1 VPAGNDPAVSQVRA
15 TRCNRARVTNGG
27 SVHRASLHVR
37 WRDRQAG
44 KRAPEM
50 RRLNCGRRPVDNRP
64 ASLPSNPIQKPENAM
79 SYDNNNPFARILRG
93 ELPCVKIAEDDATVA
108 IMDVMPQADG
118 HVLVIPKEPAAQLFE
133 LSGDAAAASIRMTQR
148 VAAAVRDAL
157 GPDGMF
163 IGQFNGAA
171 AGQTVPHVHFHV
183 IPRWE
188 GVELRMHARDFADA
202 ATLEALAQRIRARF
216 V

>member
-1 VPAGNDPAVSQVRA
+1 
-15 TRCNRARVTNGG
+15 
-27 SVHRASLHVR
+27 
-37 WRDRQAG
+37 
-44 KRAPEM
+44 
-50 RRLNCGRRPVDNRP
+50 
-64 ASLPSNPIQKPENAM
+64 M
-79 SYDNNNPFARILRG
+79 SYDNNNPFARIVRG

-188 GVELRMHARDFADA
+188 GVELRMHARDFAEA